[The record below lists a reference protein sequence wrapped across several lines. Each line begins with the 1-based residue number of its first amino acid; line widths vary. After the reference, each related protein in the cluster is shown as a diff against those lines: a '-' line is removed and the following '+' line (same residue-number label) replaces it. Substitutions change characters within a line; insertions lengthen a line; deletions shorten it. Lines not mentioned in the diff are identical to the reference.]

1 MQYPHSFKRND
12 ILIRTLCNLLGEIY
26 REVSFAL
33 PGIWTIIVLPAE
45 DVVVVLLS
53 LFMLRISNLVKLMA

>member
-1 MQYPHSFKRND
+1 MQYLHYFKRNY

-33 PGIWTIIVLPAE
+33 PGIWTIIPCRRYGGCTSKSFHAK
-45 DVVVVLLS
+45 
-53 LFMLRISNLVKLMA
+53 NQQPG

>member
-1 MQYPHSFKRND
+1 MQYPHSFKRNY

-33 PGIWTIIVLPAE
+33 PGIWTIILYIYYI
-45 DVVVVLLS
+45 S

>member
-1 MQYPHSFKRND
+1 MQYPHSFKRNY

-33 PGIWTIIVLPAE
+33 PGIWTIILYIYILYKSFHAKNQQPG
-45 DVVVVLLS
+45 
-53 LFMLRISNLVKLMA
+53 

>member
-1 MQYPHSFKRND
+1 MQYPDSFKRNY

-33 PGIWTIIVLPAE
+33 PGIWTIIPSCRRC
-45 DVVVVLLS
+45 DGCTSKS
-53 LFMLRISNLVKLMA
+53 LHAKDQQPG

>member
-1 MQYPHSFKRND
+1 MQYPHSFKRNY

-33 PGIWTIIVLPAE
+33 PGNGLLYLPAE